1 MAPIFYFKIG
11 AKSWLTNEPITLDQH
26 QTTKIKKGFNWTG
39 LNQIKVMPLIL
50 LVGIPCSGKSF
61 LSFKLLDYF
70 RSKNVNSLV
79 ISDRDL
85 IANVNEIY
93 KGIDCI

>member
-1 MAPIFYFKIG
+1 
-11 AKSWLTNEPITLDQH
+11 
-26 QTTKIKKGFNWTG
+26 
-39 LNQIKVMPLIL
+39 MPLIL

-70 RSKNVNSLV
+70 RSKNVNALV